1 MKNIFVLDKN
11 YKKIG
16 TLSNEGANPQAP
28 YYEDLYTQELETG
41 ADTYQFSTTS
51 SKYTQDI
58 LEIGNH
64 IMFAYKNKY
73 ELFTIASLEYSHYE
87 GYKTIGVYAE
97 GIGFDL
103 LEVYMERP
111 EVPEKEENK
120 DNGGSDKVY
129 IDEDGNIIYDPDGD
143 GETGG
148 DITIDGDGNIIYTPS
163 KNNKKNDSLEF
174 KNISYPRFLSMLL
187 KNSGWSYS
195 CQPGLESVKHDIT
208 VRYDTNI
215 YAILQDSMQ
224 AYRGVELQ
232 FSYAMMG
239 GQVHKIIMAYKDGGR
254 GSFVG
259 KRFEYGTNVR
269 GITKTQ
275 EVTDLE
281 DDTVIRVDNVGVDV
295 YYDIDFALKSAE
307 IPEIEIGDTHYVID
321 KQFHPP
327 MTIKARIGKIEVS
340 FSDPTKNKITVANN
354 KKIRGSAI
362 EDEFD
367 EDDIKDI
374 IDDYDDDI
382 VDPDTPMTPA
392 ASSDN
397 LIKAPRI
404 HAHEFLVYVND
415 DHMQNDLGITEVNVP
430 TTGLPPSAFYDYIMD
445 EGNIIVMGT
454 PDDLGAIAAKNGIEP
469 SNDSQPCLR
478 LLSKRA
484 CSYDAYGD
492 PNNGSCYQTEVQR
505 SIFSTIINE
514 DTDKDDFGY
523 YTREKNNHGDEHL
536 LDVCSL
542 TCATILALR
551 QHLKKDHGGGS
562 STGGED
568 GGNVTTFDN
577 LHINKWLTM
586 GSETA
591 PMGASTAIK
600 MVDSRDELSM
610 YPSGINTTGGI
621 TCKDVIA
628 KDLSASGDMDANR
641 ARIYNGGLYV
651 FSKAVFPD
659 GSYVDA
665 DGWHNGEPPSGGNPP
680 TDPGAGEGG
689 DNPGTGGGTITDG
702 FDIVSGNQ
710 LFVDKIDAKAI
721 EVAQLEVTHRLYAK
735 DIVAPSISHMDSAE
749 IDAIKTGAID
759 VGVKAKIKE
768 IEFPD
773 GSTLTSANGLSG
785 EGVTPGTG
793 GGNLDGLIDAV
804 EVDNEYTDTGKDIDL
819 HVRKPTY
826 FDGPIYMT
834 GEWNSWGG
842 ASNHFTSIYGVGQLE
857 TMIINCDC
865 WRPNDIYKDV
875 TFYGNVIVDGT
886 ITHKGLV
893 NNSDISKKENIR
905 YINNQAVQKENLETR
920 NYSNEDLLEKA
931 DLHDFIVNQV
941 NICEYNF
948 IGDTANK
955 IGFIANDYEGTK
967 VGDKIVS
974 KQEFKERNDDGEII
988 EISESLVYDAD
999 NLLFATIGA
1008 LQEEVRIK
1016 DEEIASLK
1024 DRLAKIEAML
1034 GINNDN

>member
-269 GITKTQ
+269 GITKMQ
-275 EVTDLE
+275 EVADSQ
-281 DDTVIRVDNVGVDV
+281 DDTVLYVDDVGVNVQYDV
-295 YYDIDFALKSAE
+295 DFALKSAE
-307 IPEIEIGDTHYVID
+307 VPEIEIGDTHYVID
-321 KQFHPP
+321 RDFCPP
-327 MTIKARIGKIEVS
+327 MTIKARIGKIEIS
-340 FSDPTKNKITVANN
+340 FSDPTKNKIYLANN
-354 KKIRGSAI
+354 KRISGSAI
-362 EDEFD
+362 EEEFN

-374 IDDYDDDI
+374 IDDYDPGTGTDPDI
-382 VDPDTPMTPA
+382 PDDPDTPTTPIAPA

-397 LIKAPRI
+397 LIKAPRM

-445 EGNIIVMGT
+445 EGNIIVM
-454 PDDLGAIAAKNGIEP
+454 
-469 SNDSQPCLR
+469 
-478 LLSKRA
+478 
-484 CSYDAYGD
+484 
-492 PNNGSCYQTEVQR
+492 V
-505 SIFSTIINE
+505 
-514 DTDKDDFGY
+514 
-523 YTREKNNHGDEHL
+523 HL
-536 LDVCSL
+536 
-542 TCATILALR
+542 
-551 QHLKKDHGGGS
+551 
-562 STGGED
+562 
-568 GGNVTTFDN
+568 
-577 LHINKWLTM
+577 
-586 GSETA
+586 
-591 PMGASTAIK
+591 
-600 MVDSRDELSM
+600 
-610 YPSGINTTGGI
+610 
-621 TCKDVIA
+621 
-628 KDLSASGDMDANR
+628 
-641 ARIYNGGLYV
+641 
-651 FSKAVFPD
+651 
-659 GSYVDA
+659 
-665 DGWHNGEPPSGGNPP
+665 
-680 TDPGAGEGG
+680 
-689 DNPGTGGGTITDG
+689 
-702 FDIVSGNQ
+702 
-710 LFVDKIDAKAI
+710 
-721 EVAQLEVTHRLYAK
+721 
-735 DIVAPSISHMDSAE
+735 
-749 IDAIKTGAID
+749 
-759 VGVKAKIKE
+759 
-768 IEFPD
+768 
-773 GSTLTSANGLSG
+773 
-785 EGVTPGTG
+785 
-793 GGNLDGLIDAV
+793 
-804 EVDNEYTDTGKDIDL
+804 
-819 HVRKPTY
+819 
-826 FDGPIYMT
+826 
-834 GEWNSWGG
+834 
-842 ASNHFTSIYGVGQLE
+842 
-857 TMIINCDC
+857 MI
-865 WRPNDIYKDV
+865 
-875 TFYGNVIVDGT
+875 
-886 ITHKGLV
+886 
-893 NNSDISKKENIR
+893 
-905 YINNQAVQKENLETR
+905 
-920 NYSNEDLLEKA
+920 
-931 DLHDFIVNQV
+931 
-941 NICEYNF
+941 
-948 IGDTANK
+948 
-955 IGFIANDYEGTK
+955 
-967 VGDKIVS
+967 
-974 KQEFKERNDDGEII
+974 
-988 EISESLVYDAD
+988 
-999 NLLFATIGA
+999 
-1008 LQEEVRIK
+1008 
-1016 DEEIASLK
+1016 
-1024 DRLAKIEAML
+1024 
-1034 GINNDN
+1034 